1 VMMMMIMMILVHWWW
16 RRIRN
21 QDQTRPHWRNVYL
34 STGNRGSLAVADS
47 WAQYCLW
54 LPLSIDGTII
64 RRSTVADGSYAKT
77 KNLLGYG
84 TLINSKQTVADV
96 LTTQKGLLLTM
107 GLLHLSMLPFNM
119 ISKFHHTFA
128 WVVPHIFF
136 YFLVQ
141 NLAWSTLSLFWSKV
155 DMIEFRACLPP
166 TTKWSLCPYQCC
178 ESKCKW
184 F

>member
-1 VMMMMIMMILVHWWW
+1 MFI
-16 RRIRN
+16 
-21 QDQTRPHWRNVYL
+21 L

-47 WAQYCLW
+47 WAQYCLR
-54 LPLSIDGTII
+54 LLLSIDGTII

-136 YFLVQ
+136 FLLVQ

-155 DMIEFRACLPP
+155 DMIDFRSCLPP
-166 TTKWSLCPYQCC
+166 TTKWSLSLYQSCA
-178 ESKCKW
+178 SKCKW
-184 F
+184 FNTLCF